1 MTQPARWWVLTVETP
16 TEHEYDVVEEL
27 VRMGC
32 PSVRELDGGVE
43 AYLPEP
49 DRPAVEAVVDV
60 QQRLARAAGADRVRI
75 SWRFEDAQDWSRLWR
90 EGLRARRVGERMW
103 VTPSWDRDAVDPQGI
118 AIVVDPAMAFG
129 TGEHGTTRGCIRLLE
144 PIVRDG
150 MHVLDVGTGTGVL
163 AVAAAKLGAARVHG
177 VDFDP
182 EAIENAEGTVREN
195 GVANRITLETR
206 EVDDAYLRATPA
218 AWDLILAN
226 VLSGVLKPLL
236 PAFRSAMRPGAR
248 LILSGILQ
256 TEADDVVAAARAAGF
271 GLERED
277 REDEWWSGVFHVR
290 PPHG

>member
-16 TEHEYDVVEEL
+16 AEREYDVVEEL
-27 VRMGC
+27 VRMGS
-32 PSVRELDGGVE
+32 PSVRELVGEVE

-49 DRPAVEAVVDV
+49 DRPAVEAVVEV
-60 QQRLARAAGADRVRI
+60 ERRIARATGLERVRV
-75 SWRFEDAQDWSRLWR
+75 SWRYEQAQDWSRLWR
-90 EGLRARRVGERMW
+90 EGLRARRVSERVW
-103 VTPSWDRDAVDPQGI
+103 ITPSWDRDSADPDDI
-118 AIVVDPAMAFG
+118 VIVVDPAMAFG

-144 PIVRDG
+144 PIMREG

-163 AVAAAKLGAARVHG
+163 AVAAAKLGATRLHG

-195 GVANRITLETR
+195 GVADRITLETR

-236 PAFRSAMRPGAR
+236 PAFRVALKPDGR

-256 TEADDVVAAARAAGF
+256 TEADDVVAAARASGLH
-271 GLERED
+271 LERED
-277 REDEWWSGVFHVR
+277 REDEWWSGRFTVR
-290 PPHG
+290 